1 MSLHD
6 LAAIRAKL
14 VVRKQELEEQLT
26 SMSQEQF
33 SDGQVQDPGDQ
44 ALSSAMDSLR
54 NSLQNTEHEEYAR
67 IVKAIEM
74 IDAGSYGICV
84 DCDLPISER
93 RLSLYPNATRC
104 LPCQET
110 FEESG
115 F

>member
-1 MSLHD
+1 MSVQD
-6 LAAIRAKL
+6 LKTIRERLAE
-14 VVRKQELEEQLT
+14 RKRALEEEL
-26 SMSQEQF
+26 MRLSQEQF

-54 NSLQNTEHEEYAR
+54 NSLQNTEQEEYAR

-74 IDAGSYGICV
+74 IDAGTYGMCV

-93 RLSLYPNATRC
+93 RLSLYPNAARC

-110 FEESG
+110 FEEAVL
-115 F
+115 